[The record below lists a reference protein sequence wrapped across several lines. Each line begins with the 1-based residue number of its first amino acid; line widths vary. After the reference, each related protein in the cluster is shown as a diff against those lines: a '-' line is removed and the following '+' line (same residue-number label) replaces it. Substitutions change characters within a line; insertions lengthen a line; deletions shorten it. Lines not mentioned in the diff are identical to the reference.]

1 VIASSQLSSITNIAT
16 ADQKRLVI
24 VGATGMVGGYTLR
37 YALEHPTV
45 GTVTT
50 IGRKKLG
57 ISHPKLREVLHRDF
71 ADCSA
76 LAETLSGQGA
86 ALLWLGAYTGA
97 VPDAELRT
105 ITVDYTIE
113 FARVL
118 RESSPGGEVKVI
130 KLQELADF
138 IRDGSSQFLRFAARG
153 DRLADAHNGP
163 IMIFSTQKLGADP
176 RLLIQH

>member
-1 VIASSQLSSITNIAT
+1 MITSSQLSSITNIAT

-37 YALEHPTV
+37 YALDHPTV

-50 IGRKKLG
+50 VGRKKLG

-71 ADCSA
+71 ADCSDWRRRSRVRVQRCFA
-76 LAETLSGQGA
+76 WVLIPAR
-86 ALLWLGAYTGA
+86 Y
-97 VPDAELRT
+97 RT
-105 ITVDYTIE
+105 QNPHDNRGLHNRV
-113 FARVL
+113 ARVL

-130 KLQELADF
+130 KLQELADV
-138 IRDGSSQFLRFAARG
+138 IRDGSSQFLRLAARG

-163 IMIFSTQKLGADP
+163 IMIFSTQKLAADP